1 MMKRALPCALCAL
14 ICLLPVAASAAPGPT
29 WTLLIQGGKTRKAF
43 VGTSFDMFATVYD
56 GAGQPLSGDEALPVE
71 WSDDSSGIV
80 RVESTGKDRCH
91 VTTLSPGTATITALM
106 PRASGDIWD
115 HATVI
120 VVDRMRWVDA
130 DEHLVDALDAF
141 NETLTREDMALAITD
156 ADPEW
161 VRERSFQRAFREL
174 WNVTPDQPT
183 HLSAASLSFG
193 TRTGWSSSEGTAVRP
208 GVDVTMTG
216 RARGEV
222 LPMTYR
228 WSYSWGELSSLLGR
242 DVVDAPTAEDLF
254 RALTVTFHGRS
265 GAGWNVIGKGG
276 LSARE
281 AERAGPLRVFRT
293 SLGVDV
299 ELTAYLANVPGPGS
313 SPRYVPQLI
322 EGLLIVPDGAAD
334 GVISGTMWML
344 ERTRR
349 ENDSG
354 EGSSSGGC
362 HAQGMGMIAV
372 ALVALA
378 ARRRAR

>member
-1 MMKRALPCALCAL
+1 MMKRALLHALCVL
-14 ICLLPVAASAAPGPT
+14 ICLSSVAASAAPGPT

-56 GAGQPLSGDEALPVE
+56 GAGQPLSGDAVPSVT
-71 WSDDSSGIV
+71 WSSSSSGV
-80 RVESTGKDRCH
+80 VSVDRTGKDRCH
-91 VTTLSPGTATITALM
+91 VTALSPGTATITALM
-106 PRASGDIWD
+106 SRASFDLRD
-115 HATVI
+115 RATVI
-120 VVDRMRWVDA
+120 VVDKMRWVDA
-130 DEHLVDALDAF
+130 DEHLVDELDAF
-141 NETLTREDMALAITD
+141 NETLAREKMALAITD
-156 ADPEW
+156 ADPDW
-161 VRERSFQRAFREL
+161 VGERTFQRAFREL
-174 WNVTPDQPT
+174 WGVAPDQPKQ
-183 HLSAASLSFG
+183 LSAASLSFG

-242 DVVDAPTAEDLF
+242 DVDDAPTAEDLF

-281 AERAGPLRVFRT
+281 AERAGALRVVRT
-293 SLGVDV
+293 SWGVDV

-313 SPRYVPQLI
+313 SPRYAPQLI

-334 GVISGTMWML
+334 GVISGTMWMI

-349 ENDSG
+349 DG
-354 EGSSSGGC
+354 EGDKSSSGGC
-362 HAQGMGMIAV
+362 HALGIGTIGA
-372 ALVALA
+372 ALVASVA
-378 ARRRAR
+378 TRRRTR